1 MNIKN
6 AKKITL
12 IIATTVALGGCVS
25 MPKYSEKD
33 TPKMEQQSVKPFRE
47 LLACNVKWMNGWSG
61 VRQLPIEKGYVFI
74 ENEIGIAMRL
84 TDEGAHRKVA
94 FYHEKNALSI
104 RVFYTK
110 DQFMEKALQ
119 CM

>member
-1 MNIKN
+1 MIVNIK
-6 AKKITL
+6 KLTL
-12 IIATTVALGGCVS
+12 IIITTATLVGCAT
-25 MPKYSEKD
+25 MPKYSEED
-33 TPKMEQQSVKPFRE
+33 VPKMEQQSIKTFRD
-47 LLACNVKWMNGWSG
+47 LLTCNVKWMNGWQG

-84 TDEGAHRKVA
+84 TDEGPHRRIR
-94 FYHEKNALSI
+94 FYHDNNPLSI

>member
-1 MNIKN
+1 MPLKL
-6 AKKITL
+6 AKKTAF
-12 IIATTVALGGCVS
+12 IAMATIALGGCVS
-25 MPKYSEKD
+25 TPKYSEAEV
-33 TPKMEQQSVKPFRE
+33 PKREEQSSKPFRE
-47 LLACNVKWMNGWSG
+47 ILACNVNWMNAWNG

-84 TDEGAHRKVA
+84 TDEGTFRKA
-94 FYHEKNALSI
+94 RFYHQKNALSI

-110 DQFMEKALQ
+110 DQFIEKAVQ

>member
-1 MNIKN
+1 MSIKFD
-6 AKKITL
+6 KKLTL
-12 IIATTVALGGCVS
+12 VIAATAILGGCAT
-25 MPKYSEKD
+25 MPKYSD
-33 TPKMEQQSVKPFRE
+33 TDVPKMEKQSTKPLRD
-47 LLACNVKWMNGWSG
+47 LLTCNVKWMNEWRG

-84 TDEGAHRKVA
+84 TDEGAYRNIR
-94 FYHEKNALSI
+94 FYHNNNPLSI

-119 CM
+119 CI